1 MVAKI
6 SDIVP
11 GYREQ
16 LKLSYHK
23 HKDSL
28 ASDSL
33 PIVLEVDSSTLVSPS
48 SINHSKDTVHKLQ
61 RSDSGCGQ
69 VPDPPVR
76 LSQWVNLSKR
86 SSTFLQ
92 GFHADFALQQRQ
104 R

>member
-6 SDIVP
+6 VDIVP
-11 GYREQ
+11 GHVREQ

-48 SINHSKDTVHKLQ
+48 NINHSKDTVHKIQ
-61 RSDSGCGQ
+61 RSDSGCVQ
-69 VPDPPVR
+69 VDPPA
-76 LSQWVNLSKR
+76 S
-86 SSTFLQ
+86 FPH
-92 GFHADFALQQRQ
+92 HAKHI
-104 R
+104 